1 MDKHKVAFLD
11 RDGVIN
17 FDYGHVGHI
26 EHIKFIPDSIKG
38 MKSLMNLGYKIII
51 ITNQSGIAK
60 GLYSEK
66 DFHNLMYEVIKR
78 LRNYSIKILKYYYC
92 PHHPDSNIPKYKK
105 KCFFRKPQ
113 PGMILKAMDDFEI
126 DLDSSFLAGDNITD
140 IISGERAGLKN
151 LCLIDNKS
159 DIIRD
164 PKINNF
170 FCYQNLNKF
179 VEEILNK

>member
-1 MDKHKVAFLD
+1 MGKHKVAFLD

-17 FDYGHVGHI
+17 FDYGHIGN
-26 EHIKFIPDSIKG
+26 IKRFDFIPDSLKG
-38 MKSLMNLGYKIII
+38 MRSLMNLGYKIII
-51 ITNQSGIAK
+51 ITNQSGIAR
-60 GLYSEK
+60 GLYSED
-66 DFHNLMYEVIKR
+66 DFHNLMNQVIKR
-78 LRNYSIKILKYYYC
+78 LRKHSIEILKYYYC

-151 LCLIDNKS
+151 LCLIDNKN
-159 DIIRD
+159 DIIRNS
-164 PKINNF
+164 KTKNF
-170 FCYQNLNKF
+170 LCYQNLNKF
-179 VEEILNK
+179 VEETLNK